1 MINRIKELR
10 EEKGMTQQRLSIEL
24 GVTQEAVSGY
34 ENGRHF
40 ISMPCLL
47 KLSKMFNVSCDY
59 ILCLSDIRNITAVKD
74 LSHEEIKLISDFRTL
89 LPSGQWL
96 KDILMVFTIIEAK
109 RKAALN
115 NSQCYFSQHFKSI
128 SLYVKYLFSY
138 K

>member
-47 KLSKMFNVSCDY
+47 KLSEMFNVSCDY

-74 LSHEEIKLISDFRTL
+74 LSHEEIQLISDFRQL
-89 LPSGQWL
+89 LPSERA
-96 KDILMVFTIIEAK
+96 MVKGYINGIYDNRSKKKSSIE
-109 RKAALN
+109 
-115 NSQCYFSQHFKSI
+115 Q
-128 SLYVKYLFSY
+128 
-138 K
+138 

>member
-59 ILCLSDIRNITAVKD
+59 ILCL
-74 LSHEEIKLISDFRTL
+74 
-89 LPSGQWL
+89 
-96 KDILMVFTIIEAK
+96 
-109 RKAALN
+109 
-115 NSQCYFSQHFKSI
+115 
-128 SLYVKYLFSY
+128 
-138 K
+138 